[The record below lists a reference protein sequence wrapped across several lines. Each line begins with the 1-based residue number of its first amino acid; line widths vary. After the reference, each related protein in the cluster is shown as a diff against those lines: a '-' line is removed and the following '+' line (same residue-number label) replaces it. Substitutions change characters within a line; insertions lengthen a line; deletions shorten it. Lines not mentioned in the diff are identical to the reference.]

1 MRTAHFTKGSHFTR
15 RALLSAFAAGF
26 LLPFS
31 ANSVLF
37 AQLDL
42 GEISNPHERK
52 GKAPLQSPSR
62 KGKSRKLKKTE
73 ENDSQVSQDAPSPD
87 ENAGSSNKTPDEVNS
102 DSRGKGGPI
111 FSHPTRV
118 KYRIGLSLEARPNG
132 ECNDVFGSVPFPM
145 DFPDQKVRIIED
157 ECTEHVHLRYRDLKE
172 GGCRQLLVKIRTLY
186 AGEKADAVVTVEVTR
201 FDSAPP
207 EFPYDYLIPK
217 SIPKDIR
224 GYLHESP
231 YIEIGNG
238 KIKKA
243 VKNAVSEDDKPWR
256 KAENILS
263 FVRNNVKYKEAYKEK
278 SVRGA
283 VAAIETGEGDCED
296 MSALFIA
303 MCRCCGIPARTVRVP
318 EHCWAEFYL
327 EDSGKNGYWF
337 PAEVAGTEPLGYLT
351 DHRIILQK
359 GDAFRVPESPRETCR
374 YVRELFTGKVKQSG
388 ADPIHKFIREEVR

>member
-1 MRTAHFTKGSHFTR
+1 MQTTHFTKNSHFTR
-15 RALLSAFAAGF
+15 RTLFSRFVAGILLS
-26 LLPFS
+26 FS

-42 GEISNPHERK
+42 GEISDSHEQKRK
-52 GKAPLQSPSR
+52 VPLQSPSR
-62 KGKSRKLKKTE
+62 KEKGRSLKKTE
-73 ENDSQVSQDAPSPD
+73 ENDSQIKQNPSQSDGD
-87 ENAGSSNKTPDEVNS
+87 AGSSKETLEKNDS
-102 DSRGKGGPI
+102 DSHGKGGPI
-111 FSHPTRV
+111 FSHPTRT

-132 ECNDVFGSVPFPM
+132 ECSDVFGSVPFPM

-186 AGEKADAVVTVEVTR
+186 AGEKADAIVTIEVTR

-207 EFPYDYLIPK
+207 ESPYDYLIPK
-217 SIPKDIR
+217 PIPKDIK

-231 YIEIGNG
+231 YIEIGNS

-243 VKNAVSEDDKPWR
+243 VKNTVSDNDKPWR

-283 VAAIETGEGDCED
+283 LAAIETGEGDCED

-327 EDSGKNGYWF
+327 EDNDKNGYWF
-337 PAEVAGTEPLGYLT
+337 PAQVAGTEPLGYLT

-359 GDAFRVPESPRETCR
+359 GDAFKIPESPRETCR
-374 YVRELFTGKVKQSG
+374 YVRELFTGKVKQTG